1 MMRFAV
7 AALLLVLSACAK
19 PEPARPAMWEVT
31 GPKGEQGWLFGT
43 IHMLP
48 KQADWRSPTVSRAL
62 DRADVLVLEIAA
74 IDDEDQ
80 MRAVFDSLARS
91 KGLPPLA
98 SRVSPALRPAFD
110 RLITDNSID
119 LAQFAET
126 ETWAAALMLA
136 GFSNKEADP
145 GNGIDRAIVEAM
157 PHLPRV
163 ELEGTAAQLSIFD
176 RLAEADQRVMLD
188 ATVQESPGEATADQ
202 LAAAWRKGDTDFITR
217 ETSTGM
223 MADPEVRKALFTDR
237 NAAWEA
243 KLEAMLRS
251 GKRPFVA
258 VGAAHLAGPE
268 GLPAMLAA
276 RGWKVARVQ

>member
-74 IDDEDQ
+74 IDDEAQ

-91 KGLPPLA
+91 KGLPPLS